1 MSPSLYTKTDK
12 VSIAARKCQECG
24 RHENKN
30 EVNTCTPAIQ
40 ATRETLCHETIGPQ
54 GGGERAPPPPSPPP
68 PRASRDLGDAKE
80 SASLMSGH
88 AEGSVR
94 SASHALTHT
103 RLTGRPRHDG
113 NTRKGERVSE
123 TRVQGKRTATRA
135 TGRRGQ
141 MSSVRRQYPVR
152 ATAVRVSH
160 ASCHA
165 PEATSPFDK
174 TYHCVAG
181 YFLRYFLRHFLRYFL
196 RVRP

>member
-1 MSPSLYTKTDK
+1 MYTSNPSHSRDSLPRDDRSSRRRGKGTSPALP
-12 VSIAARKCQECG
+12 
-24 RHENKN
+24 
-30 EVNTCTPAIQ
+30 PA
-40 ATRETLCHETIGPQ
+40 
-54 GGGERAPPPPSPPP
+54 PS
-68 PRASRDLGDAKE
+68 RASRDLGDAKE

-152 ATAVRVSH
+152 ATAVRVPH